1 MTPDRFFSL
10 MLLLGSRDAV
20 TTQEL
25 ASALGVSLRT
35 ITRDLNWLRDA
46 GLPVTAQRGR
56 LGGVT
61 MLPGAGPDLTRL
73 TPGERDQLSLT
84 GLDEKQRAE
93 LDASAESRRALAKI
107 MAAPSRRGQELLPL
121 TDVVHVD
128 SRPWL
133 QARALGPTPT
143 PASLIGPVRRG
154 RRLRIAYDSP
164 RASGPRESCP
174 RDLVV
179 DPYGLLAKAGI
190 WYLVADRARVP
201 RMYRLER
208 ITAWTE
214 VDRPRR
220 IREGQTLATVAA
232 ALMDQW
238 EHEHATE
245 VSATIDRTQIVRAQR
260 IFGQRLVRDDHEGH
274 DHEEHDREESATG
287 PGVRVTIRFLR
298 LEDVRALLP
307 FGSAIT
313 VHGPAEARAHLHHL
327 ATDLAH
333 HYAREEPEQRP
344 GAAPPRG
351 DTAPGKATTR
361 RVGRAV
367 R

>member
-1 MTPDRFFSL
+1 MTPDRFFAL
-10 MLLLGSRDAV
+10 MVLLESRDAV

-46 GLPVTAQRGR
+46 GLPVTAHRGR

-61 MLPGAGPDLTRL
+61 MLPGSGPDLTRL

-93 LDASAESRRALAKI
+93 LDASVETRRALSKL
-107 MAAPSRRGQELLPL
+107 AAAQPRRVHEELLPL

-128 SRPWL
+128 SRPWRR
-133 QARALGPTPT
+133 ARASGPT
-143 PASLIGPVRRG
+143 PASLIGAVRRG
-154 RRLRIAYDSP
+154 RRLRIEYDSP
-164 RASGPRESCP
+164 RESGP

-179 DPYGLLAKAGI
+179 DPYGLFAKAGI

-208 ITAWTE
+208 ITTWQE

-220 IREGQTLATVAA
+220 IRQNQTLATVAA
-232 ALMDQW
+232 ALIDQW
-238 EHEHATE
+238 AHNHAIE
-245 VSATIDRTQIVRAQR
+245 VSATIDPTQIERAQR
-260 IFGQRLVRDDHEGH
+260 IFGLRLVRDNH
-274 DHEEHDREESATG
+274 EESATG
-287 PGVRVTIRFLR
+287 HKVTIRFMH

-313 VHGPAEARAHLHHL
+313 VHGPTEARAHLRAL
-327 ATDLAH
+327 ATDLAR
-333 HYAREEPEQRP
+333 HYAPSR
-344 GAAPPRG
+344 
-351 DTAPGKATTR
+351 TS
-361 RVGRAV
+361 
-367 R
+367 

>member
-10 MLLLGSRDAV
+10 MLLLASRNAV

-61 MLPGAGPDLTRL
+61 MLPGAGLDLTRL
-73 TPGERDQLSLT
+73 TPDERDHLSLT

-93 LDASAESRRALAKI
+93 LNASVESHRALSKIAAAQARRAH
-107 MAAPSRRGQELLPL
+107 ELLPL

-133 QARALGPTPT
+133 RAGTSGAT

-154 RRLRIAYDSP
+154 RRLRIEYDSP
-164 RASGPRESCP
+164 HESCS
-174 RDLVV
+174 RILVV
-179 DPYGLLAKAGI
+179 DPYGLLAKAGT
-190 WYLVADRARVP
+190 WYLVADCARAP

-208 ITAWTE
+208 ITAWTA
-214 VDRPRR
+214 VDQPRR
-220 IREGQTLATVAA
+220 IRENQTLATVSA
-232 ALMDQW
+232 ALVDQW
-238 EHEHATE
+238 EHNHAIE
-245 VSATIDRTQIVRAQR
+245 VSATIDQTQIERAQR
-260 IFGQRLVRDDHEGH
+260 IFGQRLVQDDY
-274 DHEEHDREESATG
+274 EESAAG
-287 PGVRVTIRFLR
+287 HKVTIRFLH

-307 FGSAIT
+307 FGSSIT
-313 VHGPAEARAHLHHL
+313 VHGPTEARAHLSHL
-327 ATDLAH
+327 ATNLAH
-333 HYAREEPEQRP
+333 HYAPSP
-344 GAAPPRG
+344 
-351 DTAPGKATTR
+351 TS
-361 RVGRAV
+361 
-367 R
+367 

>member
-10 MLLLGSRDAV
+10 MLLLASRDAV

-35 ITRDLNWLRDA
+35 VTRDLNWLREA

-56 LGGVT
+56 LGGVS
-61 MLPGAGPDLTRL
+61 MLPGSGADVTRL
-73 TPGERDQLSLT
+73 TPDERDHLSLA

-93 LDASAESRRALAKI
+93 LDASAESRRALSKI
-107 MAAPSRRGQELLPL
+107 AAARSRRVDELLPL

-133 QARALGPTPT
+133 QARTSDTT
-143 PASLIGPVRRG
+143 PAALIGALRRG
-154 RRLRIAYDSP
+154 RRLRIAYDSLHEA
-164 RASGPRESCP
+164 RL

-179 DPYGLLAKAGI
+179 DPYGLFAKAGT
-190 WYLVADRARVP
+190 WYLVADCAQVP

-208 ITAWTE
+208 ITAWTA
-214 VDRPRR
+214 VDQPRR
-220 IREGQTLATVAA
+220 IREHQTLATVAA
-232 ALMDQW
+232 ALVDEW
-238 EHEHATE
+238 EHHHAIE
-245 VSATIDRTQIVRAQR
+245 VSATIDPTQIDRAQR
-260 IFGQRLVRDDHEGH
+260 IFGLRLVRHGH
-274 DHEEHDREESATG
+274 EESATG
-287 PGVRVTIRFLR
+287 HRVTIRFLH

-313 VHGPAEARAHLHHL
+313 VHGPTEAKAHLSDL

-333 HYAREEPEQRP
+333 HYGPSP
-344 GAAPPRG
+344 
-351 DTAPGKATTR
+351 TS
-361 RVGRAV
+361 
-367 R
+367 

>member
-1 MTPDRFFSL
+1 
-10 MLLLGSRDAV
+10 MLLLKSREAV

-61 MLPGAGPDLTRL
+61 LLPGSGPDLTRL
-73 TPGERDQLSLT
+73 TPGERDHLSLT

-93 LDASAESRRALAKI
+93 LNASVESRRALSKI
-107 MAAPSRRGQELLPL
+107 VAGQARRGHELLPL
-121 TDVVHVD
+121 ADAVHVD

-133 QARALGPTPT
+133 QGRDSGTA
-143 PASLIGPVRRG
+143 PASLIGAVRRG
-154 RRLRIAYDSP
+154 RRLRITYDSP
-164 RASGPRESCP
+164 RESFL
-174 RDLVV
+174 RDLLV

-190 WYLVADRARVP
+190 WYLVADCARAP

-208 ITAWTE
+208 ITMWTE
-214 VDRPRR
+214 VDEPRR
-220 IREGQTLATVAA
+220 TRESQTLATVAA
-232 ALMDQW
+232 ALIDQW
-238 EHEHATE
+238 EHQHAIE
-245 VSATIDRTQIVRAQR
+245 VSATIDHTQIERAQR
-260 IFGQRLVRDDHEGH
+260 VFGRRLVPDDDEA
-274 DHEEHDREESATG
+274 SATG
-287 PGVRVTIRFLR
+287 RKVMIRFLH

-313 VHGPAEARAHLHHL
+313 VHGPDEARAHLRAL

-333 HYAREEPEQRP
+333 HYAPSP
-344 GAAPPRG
+344 TP
-351 DTAPGKATTR
+351 
-361 RVGRAV
+361 
-367 R
+367 

>member
-10 MLLLGSRDAV
+10 MLLLASRNAV

-35 ITRDLNWLRDA
+35 VTRDLNWLRDA
-46 GLPVTAQRGR
+46 GLPVTGQRGR

-61 MLPGAGPDLTRL
+61 MLPGSGPDLTRL
-73 TPGERDQLSLT
+73 TPGERNHLSLA

-107 MAAPSRRGQELLPL
+107 AAAQPRRVDELLPL

-133 QARALGPTPT
+133 QARVSGTT

-164 RASGPRESCP
+164 RESCP

-179 DPYGLLAKAGI
+179 DPYGLFAKAGT
-190 WYLVADRARVP
+190 WYLVADCAREP

-208 ITAWTE
+208 ITTWNE
-214 VDRPRR
+214 VDQPRR
-220 IREGQTLATVAA
+220 IRENQTLATVAA
-232 ALMDQW
+232 ALIDQW
-238 EHEHATE
+238 ELNHAVE
-245 VSATIDRTQIVRAQR
+245 VSATIDRTQIERARR
-260 IFGQRLVRDDHEGH
+260 ILGQRLVQDDHEESTTGH
-274 DHEEHDREESATG
+274 R
-287 PGVRVTIRFLR
+287 VRIRFPH
-298 LEDVRALLP
+298 LEDVRTLLP

-313 VHGPAEARAHLHHL
+313 VHGPAEARAHLGNL
-327 ATDLAH
+327 ATALAH
-333 HYAREEPEQRP
+333 HYA
-344 GAAPPRG
+344 PPPTG
-351 DTAPGKATTR
+351 
-361 RVGRAV
+361 
-367 R
+367 